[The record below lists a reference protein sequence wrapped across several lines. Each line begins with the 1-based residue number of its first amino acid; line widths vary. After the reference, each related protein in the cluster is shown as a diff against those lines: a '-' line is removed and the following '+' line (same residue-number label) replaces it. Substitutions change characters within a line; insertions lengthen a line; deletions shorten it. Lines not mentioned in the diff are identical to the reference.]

1 MSLHD
6 HANKWTGANFWWFL
20 PWHWDK
26 KKRHRRRNLKIMG
39 FFLMIWQESAT
50 TSVNCILYSFR
61 HDFKATSHIL
71 WNHMM
76 QNCKN
81 YQFFSLASAFEMQ
94 SERSEL
100 KKKSTFSAFLGPKK
114 KWLMV
119 CSLWNKFFTKS
130 GQQLKE
136 KVWQEEREALLN
148 FFFLRRCENCVPI
161 EL

>member
-76 QNCKN
+76 QNCKI
-81 YQFFSLASAFEMQ
+81 YQFFFYASAFEKKI
-94 SERSEL
+94 L
-100 KKKSTFSAFLGPKK
+100 KNQHFQHFWAQKK

-136 KVWQEEREALLN
+136 KVWQEKRGSTKL
-148 FFFLRRCENCVPI
+148 FFLRRCENCVPI

>member
-1 MSLHD
+1 MNWSEFLMISSLTLRQEE
-6 HANKWTGANFWWFL
+6 AA
-20 PWHWDK
+20 PQ
-26 KKRHRRRNLKIMG
+26 RRNLKIMG

-100 KKKSTFSAFLGPKK
+100 KKSFENSTFSAFLGPKK

-136 KVWQEEREALLN
+136 KVWQEEKRGSTKL
-148 FFFLRRCENCVPI
+148 FFP
-161 EL
+161 